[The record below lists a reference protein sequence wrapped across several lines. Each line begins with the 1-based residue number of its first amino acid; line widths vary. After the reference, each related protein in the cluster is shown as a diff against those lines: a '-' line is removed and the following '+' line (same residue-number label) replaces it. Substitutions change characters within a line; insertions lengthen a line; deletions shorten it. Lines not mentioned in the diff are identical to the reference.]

1 MDLADIAKCYLEGV
15 GVEKNVPKAISYLQK
30 AAKKREPTA
39 MSLLGEIYL
48 LGHFGMKDEKE
59 GIRLIKE
66 AAEYDDERALS
77 LLARCYEIGY
87 GVEMNAYQSIDYLE
101 RFYDITE

>member
-1 MDLADIAKCYLEGV
+1 
-15 GVEKNVPKAISYLQK
+15 
-30 AAKKREPTA
+30 

-66 AAEYDDERALS
+66 VAEYDDERALS
-77 LLARCYEIGY
+77 LLAKCYEIGY
-87 GVEMNAYQSIDYLE
+87 GVEMNADQSIDYLE
-101 RFYDITE
+101 HSMI